1 MISRVNNE
9 QNGPSKF
16 SQARSH
22 ELNDAY
28 MNDFDKG
35 FEELRL
41 AHGGEKTSLEYN
53 NSNNNNN
60 NNNNQGYGYKT
71 SDNNNNNDNNK
82 QQQQIV
88 QRRSRSGSTRQ
99 IG

>member
-1 MISRVNNE
+1 MTQVISRVNNE

-71 SDNNNNNDNNK
+71 SDNNNNNNDNDNN
-82 QQQQIV
+82 Q
-88 QRRSRSGSTRQ
+88 
-99 IG
+99 

>member
-60 NNNNQGYGYKT
+60 NNNNN
-71 SDNNNNNDNNK
+71 SNSNSSSNNNNNNNNSNNNK
-82 QQQQIV
+82 
-88 QRRSRSGSTRQ
+88 
-99 IG
+99 